1 MKQMIE
7 TFVTLFIVM
16 LSVMIMTQFIG
27 ASSQISA
34 AKKFHSNCIGQIE
47 ASDFDVEVIQNCINI
62 AAENGYQLEV
72 EENANTNWICSVCNH
87 RLSGNNENSLLC
99 ENCGKSDAVEY
110 VTDRMCTVLMKYPV
124 QLGFI
129 QLNKEGTLSGYAR

>member
-16 LSVMIMTQFIG
+16 LSVMVMTQFIG

-47 ASDFDVEVIQNCINI
+47 ASDFDVEVIQNCKNI
-62 AAENGYQLEV
+62 AEQNGYQLEV
-72 EENANTNWICSVCNH
+72 EENTNKNWVCSVCNQM
-87 RLSGNNENSLLC
+87 LNDGNSLLC

-129 QLNKEGTLSGYAR
+129 HLNKEGTLSGYAR